1 MSWKYFGFIAPIYI
15 SIILAGK
22 SEMVTLGQTV
32 ATNTVYKTQRSF
44 VVSKL
49 FILFV
54 GLGLLLLPE
63 TWRGACSAF
72 VMQEAELWKCCDSLP
87 WSIFKPRHVP

>member
-1 MSWKYFGFIAPIYI
+1 M
-15 SIILAGK
+15 
-22 SEMVTLGQTV
+22 TLGQIV
-32 ATNTVYKTQRSF
+32 ATNTVCKTQRGF

-63 TWRGACSAF
+63 TWQGACPAF
-72 VMQEAELWKCCDSLP
+72 VMQEAKLWKCCDSLP